1 MRKWELI
8 KALEQY
14 DDNANVVIEFSDYNP
29 EYSEMETVQSAIES
43 VRCNYPGSKIILS
56 EN

>member
-29 EYSEMETVQSAIES
+29 EYSEMETVQSAIKS
-43 VRCNYPGSKIILS
+43 VRCNYTGSKIILS
-56 EN
+56 ED